1 MPEKKKTGPAGQGGG
16 NNYNPNSIGDDKMKK
31 PKRPQK
37 KKVCEFCKEH
47 HKGEI
52 DYKEFGKLKR
62 YVTEKGKIIP
72 RRMSGTCAGHQRQ
85 LITAIKRA
93 RVMALLAFKA
103 E

>member
-1 MPEKKKTGPAGQGGG
+1 MPDKRKTSAENGG
-16 NNYNPNSIGDDKMKK
+16 NNYNPNNIGDDKMKK

-37 KKVCEFCKEH
+37 KKFCEFCKEKH
-47 HKGEI
+47 TGDI

-62 YVTEKGKIIP
+62 YVTEKGKILP
-72 RRMSGTCAGHQRQ
+72 RRQSGTCAGHQRQ